1 MSENQQSYPELTSI
15 AAVAYKDG
23 VTTFAVGMRLGE
35 DYVADAEI
43 RNGDAYKL
51 MGALT
56 RKRPLEPGD
65 RIVEFGVN
73 GSETAY
79 GKVLKQSEDGCV
91 AWETDDYGV
100 RISERT
106 RLVRLEEG

>member
-1 MSENQQSYPELTSI
+1 MSENHNPKLISI

-23 VTTFAVGMRLGE
+23 VTTFAVDMRIGE
-35 DYVADAEI
+35 DYAADAEI
-43 RNGDAYKL
+43 GGGDAYKL
-51 MGALT
+51 THALT

-65 RIVEFGVN
+65 RVVEYGVN

-79 GKVLKQSEDGCV
+79 GKVLKQDEGGRV
-91 AWETDDYGV
+91 AWETDGGGV

-106 RLVRLEEG
+106 RLVRLEST